1 MALARQLLEE
11 SMTTLLPDRWA
22 AANPDHVLVHR
33 INEARQLA
41 SSPAR
46 QRDDRQKRREKAA
59 LTADRHK

>member
-41 SSPAR
+41 NETTAKNAAR
-46 QRDDRQKRREKAA
+46 KPP
-59 LTADRHK
+59 